1 MKRIVLLLLL
11 LILLLFALPGYAE
24 ESPQAE
30 AVGEDGVIYSLKQT
44 VYPVGTPYILF
55 TITSPRGIEWYYTP
69 RVIDRW
75 ENGEWVEVEDAVKD
89 WEEGVNQDGYF
100 AGTAQIALCLNG
112 EKQLD
117 EGLYRAHI
125 LEEYVETEGEEA
137 QTPFDDTGWHYE
149 VVSALE
155 FRVEVGAETP
165 LPVTYDP
172 VYQKADVQIA
182 PHDTPH
188 HAVDTYNS
196 SQDVSRLRVD
206 GTRTLLAIDGT
217 TFELVGNYGDMFD
230 WYPSRYWL
238 FAYPEGQP
246 EKALPVTDELDLEN
260 ATIYDTGSD
269 LLLKAYRFENYNQY
283 YGYWRMNYDGADLRE
298 FPLRMPEDSAKKTNA
313 ALLVGDNLYLATEKE
328 IWRVPLDETREAEC
342 VYESRA
348 RISNSDEGEGFLVCA
363 GGELIFS
370 EQLDNDL
377 KALDLKTLA
386 VRRIVGN
393 YSAAFGESGFG
404 YFVLN
409 ERIYL
414 YDYLEHETVSLKLDG
429 TDRQVV
435 SDKPYYVYQVRG
447 GTVLAATGKTG
458 YGFDAGFQSV
468 DFYDAPD
475 PANPTFD
482 PEHGAVRPVEK
493 FDFFLDD
500 CLYHTNVDGS
510 KTVSRIE

>member
-1 MKRIVLLLLL
+1 MKRMLLLLAL
-11 LILLLFALPGYAE
+11 LIALLFALSGYAE
-24 ESPQAE
+24 ESPQTE
-30 AVGEDGVIYSLKQT
+30 AVDEDGVIYSLKQT

-55 TITSPRGIEWYYTP
+55 TITSPHGIEWYHTP

-75 ENGEWVEVEDAVKD
+75 ENGEWVKVEGAVKD
-89 WEEGVNQDGYF
+89 WEEGVNVDGYF
-100 AGTAQIALCLNG
+100 AGTAQIALRLNG

-117 EGLYRAHI
+117 EGLYRVHI
-125 LEEYVETEGEEA
+125 NSEYVGPEGEENPN
-137 QTPFDDTGWHYE
+137 PFDDAGWHYE

-155 FRVEVGAETP
+155 FRVEAGVETL
-165 LPVTYDP
+165 LPETYDP
-172 VYQKADVQIA
+172 VYEKVDVQIA
-182 PHDTPH
+182 AHDTPH

-196 SQDVSRLRVD
+196 SQDVSRQRVD
-206 GTRTLLAIDGT
+206 GTRTLLAVDGT
-217 TFELVGNYGDMFD
+217 TLELVGVYRDFE

-238 FAYPEGQP
+238 FAYPEGRP
-246 EKALPVTDELDLEN
+246 EIARPVCDEMHLDN

-269 LLLKAYRFENYNQY
+269 LLLKAHKFTGYSMY
-283 YGYWRMNYDGADLRE
+283 YGYWRMNYDGTDLRE
-298 FPLRMPEDSAKKTNA
+298 FPLRMPEKSTKKTNA

-328 IWRVPLDETREAEC
+328 IWRVPLDETRDAEC

-386 VRRIVGN
+386 VRRITGN
-393 YSAAFGESGFG
+393 YSAAYGECGFG

-429 TDRQVV
+429 TDRRVV

-493 FDFFLDD
+493 FDFFLGDW
-500 CLYHTNVDGS
+500 LYHTNVDGS